1 MAARTCATMPHHHY
15 LAGTDLA
22 YRLQRA
28 RIEGAALVAR
38 PPPRSTP
45 VTIPVVIHVLWRN
58 PDDDLPEDQLLSQVE
73 VLNEDFRFRNADREA
88 IPDPFRAEASD
99 ALVEFALARR
109 DPDGRPT
116 SGITRTRTPHASF
129 PYDGSASAT
138 ARLDALIK
146 TGPGSARAWPR
157 EHYLNLWVCP
167 LGGGLLGYAQFP
179 GGAAETDGVVVRS
192 SAFGRRGSLS
202 ADYALGRT
210 CTHEV
215 GHWLDLMHIW
225 GDDGG
230 ACSGSDAVA
239 DTPNQGGAN
248 LGTPAF
254 PTLSCGNGPHG
265 DMFMNYMDYVDDAAM
280 LMFSRGQAERMA
292 ATLAGPRASL
302 LSSPALQPPDAEPAH
317 PAASAARAD
326 RPGSRRLSV

>member
-1 MAARTCATMPHHHY
+1 MPHHEY

-22 YRLQRA
+22 YRLRRT
-28 RIEGAALVAR
+28 RIEGQVLVAR

-58 PDDDLPEDQLLSQVE
+58 PDDDLPEDQLRSQIE
-73 VLNEDFRFRNADREA
+73 VLNEDFRGRNPDRA
-88 IPDPFRAEASD
+88 SIPAPFRSETGD

-109 DPDGRPT
+109 DPQGRAT
-116 SGITRTRTPHASF
+116 NGITRTRTPHAAF
-129 PYDGSASAT
+129 PYDGSRAAT

-157 EHYLNLWVCP
+157 EHYLNLWVVP

-192 SAFGRRGSLS
+192 SAFGRKGSLS

-225 GDDGG
+225 GDDGRS
-230 ACSGSDAVA
+230 CDGSDAVA

-248 LGTPAF
+248 LGKPEF
-254 PTLSCGNGPHG
+254 PVLSCGNGPDG
-265 DMFMNYMDYVDDAAM
+265 DMFMDYMDYVDDAAM
-280 LMFSRGQAERMA
+280 TMFTRGQVERMA
-292 ATLAGPRASL
+292 ATLSGPRASL
-302 LSSPALQPPDAEPAH
+302 LSSPALSPPA
-317 PAASAARAD
+317 PAAIPAQARAARLPD
-326 RPGSRRLSV
+326 FWHS